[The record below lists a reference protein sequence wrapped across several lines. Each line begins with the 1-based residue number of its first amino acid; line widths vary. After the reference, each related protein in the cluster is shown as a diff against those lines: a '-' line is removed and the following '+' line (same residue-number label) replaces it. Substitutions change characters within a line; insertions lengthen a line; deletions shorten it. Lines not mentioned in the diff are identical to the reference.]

1 MQQQIITK
9 MKSDGVLD
17 ISPVLLKKLM
27 HKRIRIIYDIEKDA
41 KTKDTKDFIELLRK
55 GPKIKL
61 KEENL
66 TREFLHRKDDNGY
79 LYR

>member
-1 MQQQIITK
+1 MRQIITK
-9 MKSDGVLD
+9 MRSDGVLD

-27 HKRIRIIYDIEKDA
+27 NKRIKIIYDIEKEA
-41 KTKDTKDFIELLRK
+41 KTKDAKDFIELLRK

-61 KEENL
+61 KEDNL
-66 TREFLHRKDDNGY
+66 TREFLHRRDDNGY

>member
-1 MQQQIITK
+1 MQQIITK
-9 MKSDGVLD
+9 IKSNGVLD
-17 ISPVLLKKLM
+17 INLDLLKRLIGRQLKV
-27 HKRIRIIYDIEKDA
+27 IYDIEKEDKIKDA
-41 KTKDTKDFIELLRK
+41 EDFIELLRK

-66 TREFLHRKDDNGY
+66 TREFLHRRDDNGY

>member
-1 MQQQIITK
+1 MQQIITK

-17 ISPVLLKKLM
+17 ISPVLLKKLIG
-27 HKRIRIIYDIEKDA
+27 KQLKIIYHIERES
-41 KTKDTKDFIELLRK
+41 KTKDANDFIELLRK

-61 KEENL
+61 KEDNL
-66 TREFLHRKDDNGY
+66 TREFLHKRDDNGY

>member
-1 MQQQIITK
+1 MQQIITK

-27 HKRIRIIYDIEKDA
+27 NKRIKIIYDIEKED
-41 KTKDTKDFIELLRK
+41 KTKDAKDFIELLRK

-61 KEENL
+61 KEDNL
-66 TREFLHRKDDNGY
+66 TREFLHRRDDNGY

>member
-1 MQQQIITK
+1 MQQIITK

-27 HKRIRIIYDIEKDA
+27 NKRIKIIYDIEKED
-41 KTKDTKDFIELLRK
+41 KTKDAKDFIELLKK

-61 KEENL
+61 KEDNL
-66 TREFLHRKDDNGY
+66 TREFLHRRDNNEY

>member
-1 MQQQIITK
+1 MQHIITK
-9 MKSDGVLD
+9 MKSNGVLD

-27 HKRIRIIYDIEKDA
+27 NKRIKIIYDIEKED
-41 KTKDTKDFIELLRK
+41 KTKDAKDFIELLKK

-61 KEENL
+61 KEDNL
-66 TREFLHRKDDNGY
+66 TREFLHRRDDDGY

>member
-1 MQQQIITK
+1 MQHIITK

-27 HKRIRIIYDIEKDA
+27 NKRIKIIYDIEKED
-41 KTKDTKDFIELLRK
+41 KTKDAKDFIELLRK

-61 KEENL
+61 KEDNL
-66 TREFLHRKDDNGY
+66 TREFLHRRDDDGY

>member
-1 MQQQIITK
+1 MQQIITK

-27 HKRIRIIYDIEKDA
+27 NKRIKIIYDIEKED
-41 KTKDTKDFIELLRK
+41 KTKDAKDFIELLKK

-61 KEENL
+61 KEDNL
-66 TREFLHRKDDNGY
+66 TREFLHRRDDNGY

>member
-1 MQQQIITK
+1 MQQIITK

-17 ISPVLLKKLM
+17 INPVLLKKLIN
-27 HKRIRIIYDIEKDA
+27 KRIKIIYDIEKEA
-41 KTKDTKDFIELLRK
+41 KTKDAKDFIALLRK

-61 KEENL
+61 KEDNL
-66 TREFLHRKDDNGY
+66 TREFLHRRDDNGY

>member
-1 MQQQIITK
+1 MQHIITK
-9 MKSDGVLD
+9 MKSNGVLD

-27 HKRIRIIYDIEKDA
+27 NKRIKIIYDIEKEA
-41 KTKDTKDFIELLRK
+41 KTKDAKDFIELLRK

-61 KEENL
+61 KEDNL
-66 TREFLHRKDDNGY
+66 TREFLRRRDDDGY